1 MDTIPEYY
9 KEFASKN
16 FLVRSKQPE
25 SPFFHSLRMEV
36 DQNLGRGY
44 SEMLRIHN
52 GLYVVLTNYSL
63 RQRLET
69 CHQNA
74 QAPFQLAILL
84 SGHAEFQVAKQT
96 KQTFD
101 SGDIWFGH
109 GSFEHISRTQFPNE
123 KICGISIYLSEELI
137 DAWLNTSSCFAS
149 KGLEKLV
156 LGKSNAQCSGQQA
169 VPLAKGLRHSS
180 AFMDITK
187 RLIYTKRQTLTDN
200 LRFESLALDL
210 FARILAL
217 EDSAADLYI
226 KQNKRA
232 RAVVD
237 EAVDILRREWNT
249 PPTISAL
256 ARRVGVNESYLK
268 EWFRQQM
275 GMPIGAY
282 VREQRMKQ
290 ALEMIETGRYSILS
304 TALFVGY
311 SNPSHFSVA
320 FKKFY
325 GHRPS
330 YYLPRSG
337 QSSS

>member
-1 MDTIPEYY
+1 MDNVPEYY

-36 DQNLGRGY
+36 DKNLGRGY

-52 GLYVVLTNYSL
+52 GLYVVLTNYCL
-63 RQRLET
+63 RHRLET
-69 CHQNA
+69 CHRNA

-84 SGHAEFQVAKQT
+84 SGHAEFQVANQT

-109 GSFEHISRTQFPNE
+109 GTFEHISRTQFPNE
-123 KICGISIYLSEELI
+123 KIRGISIYLSQELI
-137 DAWLNTSSCFAS
+137 EAWLNTSSCFAS

-156 LGKSNAQCSGQQA
+156 LGKSSAQRSGQQA
-169 VPLAKGLRHSS
+169 VPLVKGLRHSS
-180 AFMDITK
+180 VLMDITK
-187 RLIYTKRQTLTDN
+187 RLIHTKRQTLTDN
-200 LRFESLALDL
+200 LRFESMALDL
-210 FARILAL
+210 FTRILTL
-217 EDSAADLYI
+217 EDSSADLYRE
-226 KQNKRA
+226 QNKRT

-237 EAVDILRREWNT
+237 ETVDILRREWNT

-275 GMPIGAY
+275 GVPIGAY
-282 VREQRMKQ
+282 IREQRMKK
-290 ALEMIETGRYSILS
+290 ARELIEAGRYSILD
-304 TALFVGY
+304 TAFFVGY
-311 SNPSHFSVA
+311 SNPSHFSAA

-325 GHRPS
+325 GHLPS

-337 QSSS
+337 KRSS